1 MRNRHYTRALWNLAI
16 LLFIYYC
23 LWQANPALL
32 SAGIGKLIAFLMLLC
47 LLLFVVEHSA
57 DIRRVALSL
66 CKKLCLPLFALV
78 VQAAPR
84 RHPSDAHLIPDK
96 PALAPLFQRPPPII
110 GF

>member
-16 LLFIYYC
+16 LLFVYSC

-32 SAGIGKLIAFLMLLC
+32 SAGIGQLIAFLMLLC
-47 LLLFVVEHSA
+47 LLFFVVEHSA
-57 DIRRVALSL
+57 DIRRVAVAL
-66 CKKLCLPLFALV
+66 CQQLRLPLFALV
-78 VQAAPR
+78 VQAAAR
-84 RHPSDAHLIPDK
+84 LHPSEAHHIPDR